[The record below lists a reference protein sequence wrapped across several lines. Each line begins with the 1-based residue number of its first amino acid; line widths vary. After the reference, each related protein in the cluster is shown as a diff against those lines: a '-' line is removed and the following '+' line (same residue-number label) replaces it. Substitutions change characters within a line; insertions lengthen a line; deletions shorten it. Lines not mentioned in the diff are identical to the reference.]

1 MLLRRVLLH
10 VRQQNWFAVLLDFVI
25 VVVGVIIGVQVA
37 NWNETQKQHT
47 LYHDA
52 YQRVNQEVSNNIKSI
67 QAVQNYYRKR
77 LPAVQR
83 VIETL
88 RTCGADGGSIESIE
102 GTFQVVMNYS
112 QILLSVRDIELLLSN
127 NSFLAFQHTE
137 LRTRLSELANY
148 TRFYELELASKTA
161 EMKDTRFLNQLASGP
176 LLGSPDDNI
185 KSIKDGAVG
194 SQELIRKH
202 RFKESLDKVCK
213 NEVILR
219 KYFGWE
225 EAVYFHFV
233 VGQFTVEHLTA
244 ELAYLEGLPRS

>member
-25 VVVGVIIGVQVA
+25 VVVGVFIGVQVA
-37 NWNETQKQHT
+37 NWNETQKQRT

-52 YQRVNQEVSNNIKSI
+52 YQRVHQEVSNNIKSI
-67 QAVQNYYRKR
+67 RAVQNYYRKR

-88 RTCGADGGSIESIE
+88 RTCGADGGSIENIE
-102 GTFQVVMNYS
+102 ATFPVVMNYS
-112 QILLSVRDIELLLSN
+112 QILLSVRDIELMLSN

-161 EMKDTRFLNQLASGP
+161 EMKDTSFLNQLASGP
-176 LLGSPDDNI
+176 LLGSPEDNI
-185 KSIKDGAVG
+185 ESINNGAVG
-194 SQELIRKH
+194 SQESIPIR
-202 RFKESLDKVCK
+202 RGVYPLR
-213 NEVILR
+213 VIP
-219 KYFGWE
+219 
-225 EAVYFHFV
+225 
-233 VGQFTVEHLTA
+233 
-244 ELAYLEGLPRS
+244 EG

>member
-25 VVVGVIIGVQVA
+25 VVVGVFIGVQVA
-37 NWNETQKQHT
+37 NWNETQKQRT

-52 YQRVNQEVSNNIKSI
+52 YQRVHQEVSNNIKSI
-67 QAVQNYYRKR
+67 RAVQNYYRKR

-88 RTCGADGGSIESIE
+88 RTCGADGGSIENIE
-102 GTFQVVMNYS
+102 ATFPVVMNYS
-112 QILLSVRDIELLLSN
+112 QILLSVRDIELMLSN

-161 EMKDTRFLNQLASGP
+161 EMKDTGFLNQLASGP
-176 LLGSPDDNI
+176 LLCSPEDNI
-185 KSIKDGAVG
+185 ESINNGAVG
-194 SQELIRKH
+194 SQESIPIR
-202 RFKESLDKVCK
+202 RGVYPLR
-213 NEVILR
+213 VIP
-219 KYFGWE
+219 
-225 EAVYFHFV
+225 
-233 VGQFTVEHLTA
+233 
-244 ELAYLEGLPRS
+244 EG